1 MMQNRNRVLIL
12 FVSLLLVFMQAGCT
26 TSPTGRSQLMMIS
39 EESAISQSAQAYA
52 QTMNEYAEKGQLS
65 KDQALIGRVNEIT
78 GRLIYEALIM
88 RPDTRNW
95 KWSMKVIDDP
105 KTVNAWSMA
114 GGRMAL
120 YTGLVEKIK
129 PTDDELA
136 QVLAHEIAHALA
148 KHTAEKM
155 SVAMASSL
163 GVLAVA
169 VATDNQNIATGASAA
184 ALVAITL
191 PNSRSAESEADQIG
205 LELAAK
211 AGYNPHAAVT
221 LWQKMNKESG
231 GSSFDFLSTHPS
243 SGKRIERLDSLI
255 PGVMPY
261 YDEQKPH
268 PVYPL

>member
-12 FVSLLLVFMQAGCT
+12 FVPLLLAFMQAGCT

-39 EESAISQSAQAYA
+39 EESAITQSAQAYA
-52 QTMNEYAEKGQLS
+52 QTMNEYAQKGQLS

-163 GVLAVA
+163 GILAVA

-191 PNSRSAESEADQIG
+191 PNSRTAESEADQIG

>member
-12 FVSLLLVFMQAGCT
+12 FVPLLLAFMQAGCT

-39 EESAISQSAQAYA
+39 EESAITQSAQAYA
-52 QTMNEYAEKGQLS
+52 QTMNEYAQKGQLS
-65 KDQALIGRVNEIT
+65 KDQALIGRVNKIT

-191 PNSRSAESEADQIG
+191 PNSRTAESEADQIG

>member
-12 FVSLLLVFMQAGCT
+12 FVPLLLAFMQAGCT
-26 TSPTGRSQLMMIS
+26 TSPTGRSQLLIIS

-65 KDQALIGRVNEIT
+65 KDQALIGRVNKIT

-191 PNSRSAESEADQIG
+191 PNSRTAESEADQIG

-255 PGVMPY
+255 PGVMPF

>member
-1 MMQNRNRVLIL
+1 MQNLNRLLIL
-12 FVSLLLVFMQAGCT
+12 FVPFLLAGILAGCT

-52 QTMNEYAEKGQLS
+52 QTMNEYAQKGKLS

-88 RPDTRNW
+88 RPDTRSW

-105 KTVNAWSMA
+105 ETVNAWSMA

-169 VATDNQNIATGASAA
+169 VATDNRNIATGASAA

-191 PNSRSAESEADQIG
+191 PNSRTAESEADEIG
-205 LELAAK
+205 IELAAR
-211 AGYNPHAAVT
+211 AGYNPHSAVT
-221 LWQKMNKESG
+221 LWQKMSKQSG
-231 GSSFDFLSTHPS
+231 ASSFDFLSTHPS
-243 SGKRIERLDSLI
+243 SGKRIERLDALV

-261 YDEQKPH
+261 YEEQRPH

>member
-1 MMQNRNRVLIL
+1 MVMRQLLFIL
-12 FVSLLLVFMQAGCT
+12 CLPLLLNSCT
-26 TSPTGRSQLMMIS
+26 TTPTGRSQFMMIS
-39 EESAISQSAQAYA
+39 EQSAIAQSATAYA
-52 QTMNEYAEKGQLS
+52 QAMDGYAKKGQLS
-65 KDQALIGRVNEIT
+65 HDQELIQRVNKIT
-78 GRLIYEALIM
+78 GRLIYEAIIM

-95 KWSMKVIDDP
+95 KWSMKIIDDP

-136 QVLAHEIAHALA
+136 QVLAHEISHALA

-155 SVAMASSL
+155 SVALATSL
-163 GVLAVA
+163 GVIAVG
-169 VATDNQNIATGASAA
+169 VATDNQNITTGASAA
-184 ALVAITL
+184 ALVAVTL
-191 PNSRSAESEADQIG
+191 PNSRVAESEADEIG
-205 LELAAK
+205 IELAAR

-221 LWQKMNKESG
+221 LWQKMSKESG

-243 SGKRIERLDSLI
+243 SGKRIDRLDALI
-255 PGVMPY
+255 PRMMPY
-261 YDEQKPH
+261 YEEKKSH

>member
-12 FVSLLLVFMQAGCT
+12 FVPLLLAFMQAGCT
-26 TSPTGRSQLMMIS
+26 TSPTGRSQLLMIS

-52 QTMNEYAEKGQLS
+52 QTMNEYAQKGQLS

-191 PNSRSAESEADQIG
+191 PNSRTAESEADQIG

>member
-1 MMQNRNRVLIL
+1 LKIISLKHIYVLL
-12 FVSLLLVFMQAGCT
+12 LPLLLVACT
-26 TSPTGRSQLMMIS
+26 TTPTGRSQFIMIS
-39 EESAISQSAQAYA
+39 EESAIAQSAQAYA
-52 QTMNEYAEKGQLS
+52 QTMDSYAKKGQLS
-65 KDQALIGRVNEIT
+65 NDRALIDRVNQIT
-78 GRLIYEALIM
+78 GRIIYEAIIM

-95 KWSMKVIDDP
+95 KWSMRVIDDP

-120 YTGLVEKIK
+120 YTGLIEKIK

-155 SVAMASSL
+155 SVALATSL
-163 GVLAVA
+163 GVLAVG
-169 VATDNQNIATGASAA
+169 VATDNRNIVTGASAA

-191 PNSRSAESEADQIG
+191 PNSRTAESEADEIG
-205 LELAAK
+205 IQLAAR
-211 AGYNPHAAVT
+211 AGYNPAAAVT
-221 LWQKMNKESG
+221 LWQKMSKESG

-243 SGKRIERLDSLI
+243 SGKRIERLQSLV
-255 PGVMPY
+255 PKMMPY
-261 YDEQKPH
+261 YEEQKPH

>member
-1 MMQNRNRVLIL
+1 MKMQRIIIL
-12 FVSLLLVFMQAGCT
+12 LFPLLLVGCT
-26 TSPTGRSQLMMIS
+26 TSPTGRSQLMVIS
-39 EESAISQSAQAYA
+39 EESAIAQSAQAYA
-52 QTMNEYAEKGQLS
+52 QAMNDYAKKGQIS
-65 KDQALIGRVNEIT
+65 KDQALIDRVNLIT
-78 GRLIYEALIM
+78 GRLVYEALIM

-120 YTGLVEKIK
+120 YSGLVEKIK

-163 GVLAVA
+163 GILAVA
-169 VATDNQNIATGASAA
+169 VATDNRNIATGASAA

-191 PNSRSAESEADQIG
+191 PNSRTAESEADEIG
-205 LELAAK
+205 LELAAR

-221 LWQKMNKESG
+221 LWQKMSKESG
-231 GSSFDFLSTHPS
+231 SSSFDFLSTHPS
-243 SGKRIERLDSLI
+243 SGKRIERLDALA
-255 PGVMPY
+255 PRMMPY
-261 YDEQKPH
+261 YEEAKPH

>member
-1 MMQNRNRVLIL
+1 MQNRNRVLIL
-12 FVSLLLVFMQAGCT
+12 FVPLLLAFMQAGCT

-39 EESAISQSAQAYA
+39 EESAITQSAQAYA
-52 QTMNEYAEKGQLS
+52 QTMNEYAQKGQLS

-191 PNSRSAESEADQIG
+191 PNSRTAESEADQIG

>member
-12 FVSLLLVFMQAGCT
+12 FVPLLLAFMQAGCT
-26 TSPTGRSQLMMIS
+26 TSPTGRSQLLIIS

-52 QTMNEYAEKGQLS
+52 QTMNEYAQKGQLS

-191 PNSRSAESEADQIG
+191 PNSRTAESEADQIG

-255 PGVMPY
+255 PGVMPF

>member
-12 FVSLLLVFMQAGCT
+12 FVPLLLAFMQAGCT

-39 EESAISQSAQAYA
+39 EESAITQSAQAYA
-52 QTMNEYAEKGQLS
+52 QTMNEYAQKGQLS

-191 PNSRSAESEADQIG
+191 PNSRTAESEADQIG

-255 PGVMPY
+255 PGVMHY

>member
-1 MMQNRNRVLIL
+1 MMQNSNRVLIL
-12 FVSLLLVFMQAGCT
+12 FVPLLLAFMQAGCT

-39 EESAISQSAQAYA
+39 EESAISQSAKAYA
-52 QTMNEYAEKGQLS
+52 QTMNEYAQKGQLS

-191 PNSRSAESEADQIG
+191 PNSRTAESEADQIG

>member
-1 MMQNRNRVLIL
+1 MKKLPVLIIL
-12 FVSLLLVFMQAGCT
+12 FLLLLLAGCT

-39 EESAISQSAQAYA
+39 EESAITQSAQAYA
-52 QTMNEYAEKGQLS
+52 QTMNEYAQKGQLS
-65 KDQALIGRVNEIT
+65 SDQALIDRVNRIT

-88 RPDTRNW
+88 RPDTRQWN
-95 KWSMKVIDDP
+95 WSMKVIEEP

-163 GVLAVA
+163 GILAVA
-169 VATDNQNIATGASAA
+169 VATDNRNIATGASAA
-184 ALVAITL
+184 ALMAITL
-191 PNSRSAESEADQIG
+191 PNSRTAESEADEIG
-205 LELAAK
+205 IELAAR
-211 AGYNPHAAVT
+211 AGYDPHAAVT
-221 LWQKMNKESG
+221 LWQKMSKESG

-243 SGKRIERLDSLI
+243 SEKRIERLNALA
-255 PGVMPY
+255 PGVMHY
-261 YDEQKPH
+261 YEEQRPH

>member
-1 MMQNRNRVLIL
+1 MKKLPVLFIL
-12 FVSLLLVFMQAGCT
+12 FLLLSLAGCT

-39 EESAISQSAQAYA
+39 EESAITQSAQAYA

-65 KDQALIGRVNEIT
+65 SDQALIDRVNRIT

-88 RPDTRNW
+88 RPDTRSW

-163 GVLAVA
+163 GILAVA
-169 VATDNQNIATGASAA
+169 VATDNRNIATGASA
-184 ALVAITL
+184 
-191 PNSRSAESEADQIG
+191 
-205 LELAAK
+205 
-211 AGYNPHAAVT
+211 
-221 LWQKMNKESG
+221 
-231 GSSFDFLSTHPS
+231 
-243 SGKRIERLDSLI
+243 
-255 PGVMPY
+255 
-261 YDEQKPH
+261 
-268 PVYPL
+268 

>member
-1 MMQNRNRVLIL
+1 MMQKRNRVLIL
-12 FVSLLLVFMQAGCT
+12 FVPLLLAFMQAGCT
-26 TSPTGRSQLMMIS
+26 TSPTGRSQLLMIS

-52 QTMNEYAEKGQLS
+52 QTMNEYAQKGQLS
-65 KDQALIGRVNEIT
+65 KDQALINRVNEIT

-191 PNSRSAESEADQIG
+191 PNSRTAESEADQIG

-221 LWQKMNKESG
+221 LWQKMSKQSG

>member
-12 FVSLLLVFMQAGCT
+12 FVPLLLAFMQAGCT
-26 TSPTGRSQLMMIS
+26 TSPTGRSQLLIIS
-39 EESAISQSAQAYA
+39 EESAIAQSAQAYA
-52 QTMNEYAEKGQLS
+52 QTMNEYAQKGQLS

-191 PNSRSAESEADQIG
+191 PNSRTAESEADQIG

-255 PGVMPY
+255 PGVMPF

>member
-1 MMQNRNRVLIL
+1 MKSIPL
-12 FVSLLLVFMQAGCT
+12 FIFFVTFLLSSCT
-26 TSPTGRSQLMMIS
+26 TTPTGRSQFMLVS
-39 EESAISQSAQAYA
+39 EQSAISQSATAYA
-52 QTMNEYAEKGQLS
+52 QTMDGYAKKGQLS
-65 KDQALIGRVNEIT
+65 HDQKLIQRVNRIT

-88 RPDTRNW
+88 RPDTRSW

-120 YTGLVEKIK
+120 YTGLIEKIK

-136 QVLAHEIAHALA
+136 QVLAHEISHALA

-155 SVAMASSL
+155 SVALATTL
-163 GVLAVA
+163 GVIAVSA
-169 VATDNQNIATGASAA
+169 ATDNRNIATGASAA
-184 ALVAITL
+184 ALVAVTL
-191 PNSRSAESEADQIG
+191 PNSRVAETEADEIG
-205 LELAAK
+205 IELAAR

-221 LWQKMNKESG
+221 LWQKMSKESG

-243 SGKRIERLDSLI
+243 SGKRIERLDALTTSM
-255 PGVMPY
+255 MPY
-261 YDEQKPH
+261 YEEKKPH